1 MNKCLYCYE
10 NLDKEIDFHPKCAKH
25 FFGSK
30 TAPILN
36 YSLNQINDLAKQV
49 VEQSVSVPG
58 VQAKLS
64 ISLIKS
70 ITEESNFRLTIVGA
84 MGDNYIL
91 KPPSEHFKE
100 MPENEHLTMRIAESF
115 GIKTVPSSLIRL
127 ASGELSYITKRID
140 RTKNGAKIHM
150 LDMLQ
155 ITESFDKYKSS
166 YEKVGKAINNYSS
179 NIQLDKTLF
188 FELILFSFI
197 TGNNDMHLKNFSMIE
212 NYYGWELSPSYDL
225 LNASIVLPED
235 NEELALSISGKKKKL
250 KLSHFTEFGKG
261 LELNDKQIHSIYS
274 RIKILASKSEK
285 LIEKSFL
292 SEKMKHEYRKL
303 IRSRYA
309 QLKLN

>member
-1 MNKCLYCYE
+1 MNKCIYCYE
-10 NLDKEIDFHPKCAKH
+10 NLDEEIDFHPKCAKH

-84 MGDNYIL
+84 MGGNYIL
-91 KPPSEHFKE
+91 KPPSEHFQE

>member
-84 MGDNYIL
+84 MGGNYIL
-91 KPPSEHFKE
+91 KPPSEHFQE

-188 FELILFSFI
+188 FELIIFSFI

-235 NEELALSISGKKKKL
+235 NEELALSILGKKKKL

>member
-84 MGDNYIL
+84 MGGNYIL
-91 KPPSEHFKE
+91 KPPSEHFQE

>member
-91 KPPSEHFKE
+91 KPPSEHFQE